1 MSPGPRRRSS
11 EREREMTNDRVSRAI
26 GAVFLIAAPFVG
38 GMTAFYRN
46 PQYAAPD
53 VEIMGTVETPAA
65 SAPMVPGNPGGLDL
79 YGDVSPSSIIPQE
92 YRGIDFSPYDGGLG
106 PGTDGRNGYRNGLSP
121 RGQLE
126 DANRKLGTP
135 SK

>member
-1 MSPGPRRRSS
+1 MNPSPKRRSS
-11 EREREMTNDRVSRAI
+11 EREREMNDDRVSRAI
-26 GAVFLIAAPFVG
+26 GAVILIAAPFVG
-38 GMTAFYRN
+38 GMAAFYNSHDATRG
-46 PQYAAPD
+46 A
-53 VEIMGTVETPAA
+53 EIGRAVETPAA
-65 SAPMVPGNPGGLDL
+65 SATMEPGNPDGLDL
-79 YGDVSPSSIIPQE
+79 HGDLPPSLIIPQE
-92 YRGIDFSPYDGGLG
+92 YRGIDSSPYNGGFG